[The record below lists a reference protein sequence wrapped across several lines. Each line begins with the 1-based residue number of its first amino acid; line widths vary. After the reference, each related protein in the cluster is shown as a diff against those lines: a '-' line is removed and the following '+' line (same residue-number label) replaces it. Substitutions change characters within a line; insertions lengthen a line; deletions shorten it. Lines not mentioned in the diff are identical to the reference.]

1 MNSMLGSYTAVRL
14 FVLAAKPLSILFVLN
29 ILDSD
34 SANKLALFYLV
45 GSISTVLF
53 SFSTFR
59 VLIPKIIARGSS
71 NNFYGYLQNI
81 QILCICIILFI
92 ISLGGYFSSNYI
104 ISASCVIALLEFA
117 CHEKQRNFLY
127 GGDFKRFARLLFLS
141 YVSILTCCFIFI
153 LMDHW
158 FLLPSLMLLF
168 MIIFICKH
176 VGLASYRSFRK
187 RCKLL
192 LGIVLREKNNWL
204 ISGMSRV
211 YMSAD
216 RLFFTIVSF
225 DSLWLIT
232 ILSQYFMVP
241 ILIYDLFHI
250 GPNKHNILKS
260 NNQYI
265 KKSIFY
271 VLFGMLEK
279 KIVFLMMSCMLFFP
293 IFLVLFGPKLG
304 LNVGPLFAYVTIF
317 FGFLYGFSEKLHEI
331 IFWSKDSSKI
341 VALYMVNFVVI
352 ILFSSYLVVSDPV
365 KLWILVISLLTVSKF
380 GGLFLI
386 KRSVIEA

>member
-1 MNSMLGSYTAVRL
+1 MNSVLGSYTAARL
-14 FVLAAKPLSILFVLN
+14 FVLAAKPLSILFILN

-81 QILCICIILFI
+81 QILCIGIILFI
-92 ISLGGYFSSNYI
+92 ISLGGYFFSNYI

-127 GGDFKRFARLLFLS
+127 NGKFKHFARLLFLS

-168 MIIFICKH
+168 MIIFICRH
-176 VGLASYRSFRK
+176 VGLARYQSFRK

-192 LGIVLREKNNWL
+192 LGIVLLEKNNWL

-216 RLFFTIVSF
+216 RLIFTIVSF

-241 ILIYDLFHI
+241 ILIYDLFHL

-260 NNQYI
+260 KNQYI
-265 KKSIFY
+265 TKSIFY
-271 VLFGMLEK
+271 VLFGVLEK

-293 IFLVLFGPKLG
+293 IFLVLFGPSLG
-304 LNVGPLFAYVTIF
+304 LNVGSLFAYVTIF

-331 IFWSKDSSKI
+331 IFWSKGSSKI
-341 VALYMVNFVVI
+341 IALYMVNFVVI
-352 ILFSSYLVVSDPV
+352 ILFSYYLEVSDPV
-365 KLWILVISLLTVSKF
+365 KLWLLVISLLTVSKF
-380 GGLFLI
+380 GGLLLI
-386 KRSVIEA
+386 KQLVK